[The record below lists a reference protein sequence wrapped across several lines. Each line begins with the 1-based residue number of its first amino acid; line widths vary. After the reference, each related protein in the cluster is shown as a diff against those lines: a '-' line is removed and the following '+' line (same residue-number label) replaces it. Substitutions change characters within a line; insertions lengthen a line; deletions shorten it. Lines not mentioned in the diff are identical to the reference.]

1 MHFISSTSFFKKPN
15 SKTVLR
21 FQKVDRK
28 KKKKKGKKKEFES
41 LLQKVLRFLFQFGG
55 VLPVSQGTY

>member
-1 MHFISSTSFFKKPN
+1 MYKKPN
-15 SKTVLR
+15 GKTVLR

-28 KKKKKGKKKEFES
+28 KKKGKKKELES

-55 VLPVSQGTY
+55 VFPVSQGTY

>member
-15 SKTVLR
+15 GKTVLR

-28 KKKKKGKKKEFES
+28 KKKGKKKELES

-55 VLPVSQGTY
+55 VFPVSQGTY